1 VSEDVLRIDHPAP
14 GIRRVLINRPAKRN
28 AVNAETRGALI
39 DALRAAHADP
49 DCRALVL
56 GGVERVFSAG
66 GDLPSMVGITREAAH
81 ARMSNGGGL
90 CTLVA
95 SAPFPVVAAAEGF
108 CAGAA
113 VGLAMLGD
121 TIVAG
126 HETRILFPFLKIG
139 LVPDWGLLYSLPKRV
154 GTATA
159 RRLFVS
165 GKPVTGE
172 EAFRIG
178 LVDEYVDD
186 GDVMAAAVSRARTL
200 SALSPKALA
209 RMKQRLL
216 VPAATL
222 DEALA
227 LEALDQAE
235 MLTGPDFREGYAAF
249 TEKRE
254 PQFDG
259 RGGPRGDHHS

>member
-1 VSEDVLRIDHPAP
+1 MSEELVLVDRPAPNVLRV
-14 GIRRVLINRPAKRN
+14 RINRPGKRN
-28 AVNAETRGALI
+28 AVNAETRLALI
-39 DALRAAHADP
+39 AALRAAHADAE
-49 DCRALVL
+49 CGALLL
-56 GGVERVFSAG
+56 GGVGGVFSAG
-66 GDLPSMVGITREAAH
+66 GDLPSMVGISEEAAR
-81 ARMSNGGGL
+81 ARMASGGVL
-90 CTLVA
+90 CRLVA

-121 TIVAG
+121 AIVAG
-126 HETRILFPFLKIG
+126 RGTRILFPFLKIG

-159 RRLFVS
+159 RRLFTS
-165 GKPVTGE
+165 GNPVAGE
-172 EAFRIG
+172 EACRIG
-178 LVDEYVDD
+178 LVDEYVDA
-186 GDVMAAAVSRARTL
+186 GDVMAAAVLRAQAL
-200 SALSPKALA
+200 SALSPIALA

-216 VPAATL
+216 APAATL

-227 LEALDQAE
+227 LEERDQAE

-254 PQFDG
+254 PQFGG
-259 RGGPRGDHHS
+259 RRSEDS